1 MPHLGHL
8 PRMAILDLLIG
19 QSISAATI
27 LWTELAGEGKCGDD
41 AEELVDNLVLS
52 SVQLDNLRRCLKV
65 KA

>member
-8 PRMAILDLLIG
+8 PRLAILDLLIG

-27 LWTELAGEGKCGDD
+27 LWTEIAAEEKCGDE
-41 AEELVDNLVLS
+41 AEELVDHLVLA

-65 KA
+65 KI